1 MHSFLLRL
9 YGIAYYLIVDL
20 KGCLVGLARSLFGEK
35 AEYRWVECY
44 FPFTHPSWELEVSPL
59 SPIPPGSSR

>member
-1 MHSFLLRL
+1 
-9 YGIAYYLIVDL
+9 VDL

-59 SPIPPGSSR
+59 SLILIPNFFPLEKAAVTKPNDL